1 MYKKSPEVTAF
12 IEKYP
17 KDVKLI
23 LNKIRAA
30 IHKAAPKAEE
40 AMGYGVPAFKLNGN
54 MVFFAGFKKHIGFY
68 PNGNSAMKKF
78 KNELAEY
85 EQARGT
91 IRFPLDKPIPYG
103 LITKIVKF
111 RAQEQLQKR

>member
-1 MYKKSPEVTAF
+1 
-12 IEKYP
+12 
-17 KDVKLI
+17 
-23 LNKIRAA
+23 
-30 IHKAAPKAEE
+30 
-40 AMGYGVPAFKLNGN
+40 
-54 MVFFAGFKKHIGFY
+54 
-68 PNGNSAMKKF
+68 MKKF

>member
-1 MYKKSPEVTAF
+1 MYKKNPEVTAF
-12 IEKYP
+12 IDKYP

-54 MVFFAGFKKHIGFY
+54 LVFFAGFKKHIGFF
-68 PNGNSAMKKF
+68 PGGGSAMKKF
-78 KNELAEY
+78 KKELAEY
-85 EQARGT
+85 EQSPGT
-91 IRFPLDKPIPYG
+91 IRFPLDKPIPYS

-111 RAQEQLQKR
+111 RVKAQLQKR

>member
-17 KDVKLI
+17 KDVKSI
-23 LNKIRAA
+23 LDKIRAL
-30 IHKAAPKAEE
+30 IHKAAPEAQE

-54 MVFFAGFKKHIGFY
+54 LVFFAAFKKHIGFY
-68 PNGNSAMKKF
+68 PNGDSAMKKF
-78 KNELAEY
+78 KKELAEY
-85 EQARGT
+85 EQSRGT

-103 LITKIVKF
+103 LITEIVKF